1 MVFLSDE
8 ELVPLSLGVVV
19 ISLPFASLQMT
30 PPLVASASCRVG
42 SGGGD
47 GEGGCLGGLMDRLR
61 SMPPPSC
68 GADVLSSSPLVSGE
82 QLDRADSRW
91 SWSWRWLLAAAVE
104 VETPSGLCVLGSMPR
119 ARSLRLICV
128 FQ

>member
-19 ISLPFASLQMT
+19 SLLFASPKTT

-42 SGGGD
+42 SGDGD
-47 GEGGCLGGLMDRLR
+47 GEGGCLGRLMDRLR

-68 GADVLSSSPLVSGE
+68 GADALSSSPLVSGE
-82 QLDRADSRW
+82 QLDRADSSW
-91 SWSWRWLLAAAVE
+91 SWSW
-104 VETPSGLCVLGSMPR
+104 
-119 ARSLRLICV
+119 
-128 FQ
+128 